1 MYHGLSYVA
10 ARIMYVATVFQNA
23 HKATQTGG
31 GLPGERE
38 RLPGIVMFCAINT
51 NRNLV

>member
-1 MYHGLSYVA
+1 MGCLMLQLQIV
-10 ARIMYVATVFQNA
+10 YVATVFQNA